1 LLQLVLFG
9 LQTKQV
15 GECGISKIA
24 LEKASFLLVQRTKCV
39 IHRGLVYL
47 FFGPFGLV
55 IFRGVLAAA
64 SILRMGDS
72 MPLEEPVFGRPVP
85 RRKALLHGGP

>member
-15 GECGISKIA
+15 GECGIGKIN
-24 LEKASFLLVQRTKCV
+24 LEKSSFLFVQQAKGV
-39 IHRGLVYL
+39 IHRSLVYL

-55 IFRGVLAAA
+55 VFRGVLATT
-64 SILRMGDS
+64 SILRMGDP
-72 MPLEEPVFGRPVP
+72 MPLEEPVFGSPVP